1 MTLMMRIIMVVKM
14 KATLIATIVM
24 MMMMVMEVGGMAYGG
39 RGIYWPGDVDEKE
52 VEGNIHD
59 DSDDGDDGDDD
70 NDDVRQMVQ
79 CVIRGDYS
87 DDDGKDEGSNDD
99 DDHGGVDSEVR
110 SDGKWCNLRS
120 GATTVS
126 EAAQLQ

>member
-1 MTLMMRIIMVVKM
+1 M
-14 KATLIATIVM
+14 
-24 MMMMVMEVGGMAYGG
+24 
-39 RGIYWPGDVDEKE
+39 
-52 VEGNIHD
+52 
-59 DSDDGDDGDDD
+59 
-70 NDDVRQMVQ
+70 Q

-87 DDDGKDEGSNDD
+87 DDDGKDEGSNDNDDHGGD

>member
-1 MTLMMRIIMVVKM
+1 MGVCH
-14 KATLIATIVM
+14 
-24 MMMMVMEVGGMAYGG
+24 
-39 RGIYWPGDVDEKE
+39 
-52 VEGNIHD
+52 IHD

-70 NDDVRQMVQ
+70 NDDVGQMVQ

-87 DDDGKDEGSNDD
+87 DDDGKYEGNHDDGDNDHSGD
-99 DDHGGVDSEVR
+99 DSEVR